1 MYIDELERKYRNQQ
15 KTIEKLGGENAKFRM
30 AVNNIKKDIKDF
42 KAATHTNYLAV
53 WDVISCDKVLEII
66 DKHMEGLIG

>member
-42 KAATHTNYLAV
+42 KEATHHADNIV
-53 WDVISCDKVLEII
+53 RDVISCDKVLEII
-66 DKHMEGLIG
+66 DAHMEELMK